1 MKIFYGW
8 RMVGAACGIQ
18 FLLAAF
24 LTQALGLYIAVLSD
38 EMGWSKTTLSGAA
51 ALQSVE
57 SAIIG
62 PVLGWI
68 MDKVGPQAMIRLGMV
83 LFSAGLLLLSQVNAV
98 ATFYTSAILMAI
110 GASLSGY
117 FPLSVALVQWFEKF
131 RARALS
137 TMSLGLAMGGLAV
150 PLMAWSIQH
159 WGWRYTAGGTG
170 LVVLLFGLPLAGMI
184 LRRPEDHG
192 QHIDGIDPALKA
204 AEQGDS
210 PADVQVE
217 FTAKEAVQT
226 RAFWMLAVGH
236 GLALLIVS
244 AVNVHAITH
253 MKEGL
258 GYSVANASWV
268 ILFMTFAQLGGVLMG
283 ATLGDMF
290 EKRKVAAL
298 CMLAHALGML
308 LPHLCQRHGHARCV
322 WCFSWCCLG
331 LARPL
336 HASHSRRLFW
346 PQRHWPHHGIVC
358 RHHFIGSNHR
368 AHVGWRA
375 GRSDWRLPIGLQPA
389 CFAISLGLAV
399 LHVGDEA
406 IKANGKPI
414 SSDKA
419 SSVKPGTMSIT
430 NRPLAVQASVA
441 KSV

>member
-1 MKIFYGW
+1 MKLFYGW

-57 SAIIG
+57 AAIIG

-68 MDKVGPQAMIRLGMV
+68 MDRVGPQAMIRLGMV
-83 LFSAGLLLLSQVNAV
+83 LFSAGLLLLSQVNV
-98 ATFYTSAILMAI
+98 VSTFYISAILMAI

-137 TMSLGLAMGGLAV
+137 MMSLGLAMGGLVV

-170 LVVLLFGLPLAGMI
+170 LLVLLFGLPLASLI

-192 QHIDGIDPALKA
+192 QHVDGIDPATKA
-204 AEQGDS
+204 AEIGDS
-210 PADVQVE
+210 PVEVQVE

-226 RAFWMLAVGH
+226 RAFWMLALGH
-236 GLALLIVS
+236 GLALLVVS
-244 AVNVHAITH
+244 AVNVHAISH

-258 GYSVANASWV
+258 GYSVATASWV

-298 CMLAHALGML
+298 CMLAHG
-308 LPHLCQRHGHARCV
+308 
-322 WCFSWCCLG
+322 LG
-331 LARPL
+331 LLCLTFANDMSML
-336 HASHSRRLFW
+336 IAFGVF
-346 PQRHWPHHGIVC
+346 HGVAWGLRGPFMQAI
-358 RHHFIGSNHR
+358 R
-368 AHVGWRA
+368 ADYF
-375 GRSDWRLPIGLQPA
+375 GRNAIGLIMGFSA
-389 CFAISLGLAV
+389 AIISLGQIAGPMVAGVLAD
-399 LHVGDEA
+399 LTGNYQMGFSLLA
-406 IKANGKPI
+406 LLSALGSLCFMMATKP
-414 SSDKA
+414 SKPAA
-419 SSVKPGTMSIT
+419 S
-430 NRPLAVQASVA
+430 Q
-441 KSV
+441 

>member
-57 SAIIG
+57 AAIIG

-68 MDKVGPQAMIRLGMV
+68 MDRVGPQKMIRLGMV
-83 LFSAGLLLLSQVNAV
+83 IFSAGLLMLSQVNAV

-137 TMSLGLAMGGLAV
+137 IMSLGLALGGLVV
-150 PLMAWSIQH
+150 PLMAWSIQT

-170 LVVLLFGLPLAGMI
+170 LLVLLFGLPMAGMI

-192 QHIDGIDPALKA
+192 EHVDGIDPALKA
-204 AEQGDS
+204 AEPGDV
-210 PADVQVE
+210 PAVPQVE
-217 FTAKEAVQT
+217 FTAAEAIRT
-226 RAFWMLAVGH
+226 RAFWMLAIGH
-236 GLALLIVS
+236 GLALLVVS
-244 AVNVHAITH
+244 AVNVHAISH

-258 GYSVANASWV
+258 GYSVATASWV
-268 ILFMTFAQLGGVLMG
+268 ILIMTFAQLVGILMG

-290 EKRKVAAL
+290 DKRKVAAM

-308 LPHLCQRHGHARCV
+308 CLTFANDMAMLMAFGVFHGVAWGLRGP
-322 WCFSWCCLG
+322 FMQAIRADYFGRNAIGLILG
-331 LARPL
+331 LSAAIIAVGQIAGPMVAGVL
-336 HASHSRRLFW
+336 ADLTGDYQWGFSLLALLSGL
-346 PQRHWPHHGIVC
+346 GSLC
-358 RHHFIGSNHR
+358 FI
-368 AHVGWRA
+368 
-375 GRSDWRLPIGLQPA
+375 
-389 CFAISLGLAV
+389 LAT
-399 LHVGDEA
+399 
-406 IKANGKPI
+406 KP
-414 SSDKA
+414 
-419 SSVKPGTMSIT
+419 VKP
-430 NRPLAVQASVA
+430 VA
-441 KSV
+441 NQ

>member
-57 SAIIG
+57 AAIIG

-68 MDKVGPQAMIRLGMV
+68 MDRVGPQKMLM
-83 LFSAGLLLLSQVNAV
+83 LCQVNAV

-137 TMSLGLAMGGLAV
+137 IMSLGLALGGLVV
-150 PLMAWSIQH
+150 PLMAWSIQT

-170 LVVLLFGLPLAGMI
+170 LLVLLFGLPMAGMI

-192 QHIDGIDPALKA
+192 EHVDGIDPALKTV
-204 AEQGDS
+204 EPGEV
-210 PADVQVE
+210 PAVPQVE
-217 FTAKEAVQT
+217 FTAAEAVKT
-226 RAFWMLAVGH
+226 RAFWMLAIGH
-236 GLALLIVS
+236 GLALLVVS

-258 GYSVANASWV
+258 GYSVATASWV
-268 ILFMTFAQLGGVLMG
+268 ILIMTFAQLVGILMG

-290 EKRKVAAL
+290 DKRKVAAL
-298 CMLAHALGML
+298 CMLAHALGMVCL
-308 LPHLCQRHGHARCV
+308 TFANDMTMLMAFGLFHGVAWGLRGP
-322 WCFSWCCLG
+322 FMQAIRADYFGRNAIGLILG
-331 LARPL
+331 LSAAIIALGQIAGPMVAGVL
-336 HASHSRRLFW
+336 ADLTGDYQLGFSLLALLSAL
-346 PQRHWPHHGIVC
+346 GSLC
-358 RHHFIGSNHR
+358 FI
-368 AHVGWRA
+368 
-375 GRSDWRLPIGLQPA
+375 
-389 CFAISLGLAV
+389 LAT
-399 LHVGDEA
+399 
-406 IKANGKPI
+406 KP
-414 SSDKA
+414 
-419 SSVKPGTMSIT
+419 VKP
-430 NRPLAVQASVA
+430 VA
-441 KSV
+441 NQ

>member
-57 SAIIG
+57 AAIIG

-68 MDKVGPQAMIRLGMV
+68 MDRVGPQKMIRLGMV
-83 LFSAGLLLLSQVNAV
+83 IFSAGLLMLSQVNAV

-137 TMSLGLAMGGLAV
+137 IMSLGLALGGLVV
-150 PLMAWSIQH
+150 PLMAWSIQT

-170 LVVLLFGLPLAGMI
+170 LLVLLFGLPMAGMI

-192 QHIDGIDPALKA
+192 EHVDGIDPALKA
-204 AEQGDS
+204 AEPGDV
-210 PADVQVE
+210 PAVPQVE
-217 FTAKEAVQT
+217 FTAAEAIRT
-226 RAFWMLAVGH
+226 RAFWMLAIGH
-236 GLALLIVS
+236 GLALLVVS

-258 GYSVANASWV
+258 GYSVATASWV
-268 ILFMTFAQLGGVLMG
+268 ILIMTFAQLVGILMG

-290 EKRKVAAL
+290 DKRKVAAM

-308 LPHLCQRHGHARCV
+308 CLTFANDMAMLMAFGVFHGVAWGLRGP
-322 WCFSWCCLG
+322 FMQAIRADYFGRNAIGLILG
-331 LARPL
+331 LSAAIIAVGQIAGPMVAGVL
-336 HASHSRRLFW
+336 ADLTGDYQWGFSLLALLSGL
-346 PQRHWPHHGIVC
+346 GSLC
-358 RHHFIGSNHR
+358 FI
-368 AHVGWRA
+368 
-375 GRSDWRLPIGLQPA
+375 
-389 CFAISLGLAV
+389 LAT
-399 LHVGDEA
+399 
-406 IKANGKPI
+406 KP
-414 SSDKA
+414 
-419 SSVKPGTMSIT
+419 VKP
-430 NRPLAVQASVA
+430 VA
-441 KSV
+441 NQ

>member
-57 SAIIG
+57 AAIIG

-68 MDKVGPQAMIRLGMV
+68 MDRVGPQKMIRLGMII
-83 LFSAGLLLLSQVNAV
+83 FSAGLLMLSQVNAV

-137 TMSLGLAMGGLAV
+137 IMSLGLALGGLVV
-150 PLMAWSIQH
+150 PLMAWSIQT

-170 LVVLLFGLPLAGMI
+170 LLVLLFGLPMAGMI

-192 QHIDGIDPALKA
+192 EHVDGIDPALKPAESGDVPA
-204 AEQGDS
+204 A
-210 PADVQVE
+210 PQVE
-217 FTAKEAVQT
+217 FTAAEAIRT
-226 RAFWMLAVGH
+226 RAFWMLAIGH
-236 GLALLIVS
+236 GLALLVVS
-244 AVNVHAITH
+244 AVNVHAISH

-258 GYSVANASWV
+258 GYSVATASWV
-268 ILFMTFAQLGGVLMG
+268 ILIMTFAQLVGILMG

-290 EKRKVAAL
+290 DKRKVAAM

-308 LPHLCQRHGHARCV
+308 CLTFANDMAMLMAFGVFHGVAWGLRGP
-322 WCFSWCCLG
+322 FMQAIRADYFGRNAIGLILG
-331 LARPL
+331 LSAAIIAVGQIAGPMVAGVL
-336 HASHSRRLFW
+336 ADLTGDYQWGFSLLALLSGL
-346 PQRHWPHHGIVC
+346 GSLC
-358 RHHFIGSNHR
+358 FI
-368 AHVGWRA
+368 
-375 GRSDWRLPIGLQPA
+375 
-389 CFAISLGLAV
+389 LAT
-399 LHVGDEA
+399 
-406 IKANGKPI
+406 KP
-414 SSDKA
+414 
-419 SSVKPGTMSIT
+419 VKP
-430 NRPLAVQASVA
+430 VA
-441 KSV
+441 NQ

>member
-57 SAIIG
+57 AAIIG

-68 MDKVGPQAMIRLGMV
+68 MDRVGPQKMICLGMV
-83 LFSAGLLLLSQVNAV
+83 LFSAGLLMLSQVNAV

-137 TMSLGLAMGGLAV
+137 IMSLGLALGGLVV
-150 PLMAWSIQH
+150 PLMAWSIQT

-170 LVVLLFGLPLAGMI
+170 LLVLLFGLPMAGMI

-192 QHIDGIDPALKA
+192 EHVDGIDPALKTV
-204 AEQGDS
+204 EPGDV
-210 PADVQVE
+210 PAVPQAE
-217 FTAKEAVQT
+217 FTAAEAVKT
-226 RAFWMLAVGH
+226 RAFWMLAIGH
-236 GLALLIVS
+236 GLALLVVS

-258 GYSVANASWV
+258 GYSVATASWV
-268 ILFMTFAQLGGVLMG
+268 ILIMTFAQLVGILMG

-290 EKRKVAAL
+290 DKRKVAAL
-298 CMLAHALGML
+298 CMLAHALGMVCL
-308 LPHLCQRHGHARCV
+308 TFANDMTMLMAFGLFHGVAWGLRGP
-322 WCFSWCCLG
+322 FMQAIRADYFGRNAIGLILG
-331 LARPL
+331 LSAAIIALGQIAGPMVAGVL
-336 HASHSRRLFW
+336 ADLTGDYQLGFSLLALLSAL
-346 PQRHWPHHGIVC
+346 GSLC
-358 RHHFIGSNHR
+358 FI
-368 AHVGWRA
+368 
-375 GRSDWRLPIGLQPA
+375 
-389 CFAISLGLAV
+389 LAT
-399 LHVGDEA
+399 
-406 IKANGKPI
+406 KP
-414 SSDKA
+414 
-419 SSVKPGTMSIT
+419 VKP
-430 NRPLAVQASVA
+430 VA
-441 KSV
+441 NQ